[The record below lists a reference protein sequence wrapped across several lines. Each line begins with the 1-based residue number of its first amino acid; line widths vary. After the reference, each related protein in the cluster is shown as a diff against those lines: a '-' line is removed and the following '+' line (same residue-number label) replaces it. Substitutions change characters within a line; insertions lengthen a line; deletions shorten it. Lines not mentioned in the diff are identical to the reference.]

1 MTVENNIESGTE
13 SLQYLKKGNFSKSP
27 WGRILTGSEVDESRR
42 VVGEFDTQ
50 FDTKYRTAWVIN
62 GGLTVGFGLK
72 ARMRKPKVSIS
83 CKDPQFRTYE
93 TYPATLCG
101 E

>member
-13 SLQYLKKGNFSKSP
+13 SLQYLKKGNFTKSP

-42 VVGEFDTQ
+42 VVGEFDT
-50 FDTKYRTAWVIN
+50 KYQTAWVIN
-62 GGLTVGFGLK
+62 GGLTVGFGF
-72 ARMRKPKVSIS
+72 AVRMIKPKVSIR

-93 TYPATLCG
+93 TYPETLCG